1 MRGLALTLALASC
14 THAQA
19 PKARLAGEVLS
30 IAGVVGLVTG
40 ALTTHLTNRTPEI
53 MGAASLTSAFGIA
66 LYAVGDLTDP
76 VRGPAPES
84 EAHKLRRWAKILTER
99 AAGAAREGRCPRVR
113 RLEKRVNLYNRDV
126 HDFVFMKDPEILR
139 CLEAPAP
146 TDAPPDPAPEAA
158 PPPGDRPAPARP
170 SPEASPSPDGSPTP
184 GGSPSP
190 DGSPTPGGSPSPPP
204 ATPP

>member
-1 MRGLALTLALASC
+1 MRRLALTLALASC

-19 PKARLAGEVLS
+19 PKARLAGEILS

-40 ALTTHLTNRTPEI
+40 ALTTRYTDHTQAV
-53 MGAASLTSAFGIA
+53 MGVSSVTSALGIT

-76 VRGPAPES
+76 MRGPAPES

-126 HDFVFMKDPEILR
+126 HDFVFMKDPEILK

-146 TDAPPDPAPEAA
+146 ATDAAPPTEAA
-158 PPPGDRPAPARP
+158 PD
-170 SPEASPSPDGSPTP
+170 ASPPDLPP
-184 GGSPSP
+184 P
-190 DGSPTPGGSPSPPP
+190 PPP
-204 ATPP
+204 AALPP